1 MKYIIKILLFS
12 ICTFSCSAQT
22 HTLDISDQGWKLED
36 GAYYKDQNN
45 LLDPFVGTYLYTNG
59 NTSLKIVL
67 QKKTMSTP
75 ANNRYYEDLIIGEYQ
90 YIKNGVQLANTL
102 GRLNVNKTNG
112 WKYSINGNSI
122 MTNASLCR
130 DCGPNEKAL
139 KLSFVDDITDNYALI
154 FLIRRVVEN
163 GKPAIKIN
171 LRWGSRTHIK
181 GTPSLP
187 SPNIPGGEYIL
198 KKI

>member
-163 GKPAIKIN
+163 GQPAIKIN

>member
-1 MKYIIKILLFS
+1 MKNILKILLFS
-12 ICTFSCSAQT
+12 AFTFSSYAQT
-22 HTLDISDQGWKLED
+22 HTLDISDKGWKLEN

-45 LLDPFVGTYLYTNG
+45 LLDPFVGTYLYNNG

-90 YIKNGVQLANTL
+90 YIKNGVQLVNTL

-112 WKYSINGNSI
+112 WNYSISGSNI
-122 MTNASLCR
+122 VTNAGLCR
-130 DCGPNEKAL
+130 DCSPNEKAL
-139 KLSFVDDITDNYALI
+139 LLGFSDDITDNYALI

-163 GKPAIKIN
+163 GQPAIKIN

-181 GTPSLP
+181 NTPSLP

>member
-1 MKYIIKILLFS
+1 MKHIIKIILFFIFTS
-12 ICTFSCSAQT
+12 SCSAQT
-22 HTLDISDQGWKLED
+22 HTLDISDQGWKYEN
-36 GAYYKDQNN
+36 GAYYEDQNN
-45 LLDPFVGTYLYTNG
+45 LLDPFAGTYLYTDG

-67 QKKTMSTP
+67 QKKTVSTP
-75 ANNRYYEDLIIGEYQ
+75 PNQVYYEDLIIGEYQ

-102 GRLNVNKTNG
+102 GRLNYIKPDGND
-112 WKYSINGNSI
+112 YSISGNNVV
-122 MTNASLCR
+122 TNAGLCR

-139 KLSFVDDITDNYALI
+139 KLTFVDDITENYALI

-163 GKPAIKIN
+163 GQPAIKIN